1 MQLDWIDDILAVIDA
16 GSLAQAAERRFLT
29 QSAFTRRVRVIEE
42 KIGITLVD
50 RSRKPVAIMPG
61 VQALDPELRDLSV
74 RLRRLKHDLLASAD
88 DGVGG
93 GNPCLPTCDYDDD
106 IPLDRQRTDLA

>member
-42 KIGITLVD
+42 KIGITLFD

-61 VQALDPELRDLSV
+61 VQALEPELRDLSV
-74 RLRRLKHDLLASAD
+74 RLRLKHDLLASAD

-93 GNPCLPTCDYDDD
+93 G
-106 IPLDRQRTDLA
+106 